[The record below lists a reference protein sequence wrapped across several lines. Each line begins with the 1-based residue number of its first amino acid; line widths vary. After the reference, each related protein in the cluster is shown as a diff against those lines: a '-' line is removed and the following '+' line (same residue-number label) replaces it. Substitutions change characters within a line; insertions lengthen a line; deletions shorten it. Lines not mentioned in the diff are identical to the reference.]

1 MVTVKIPA
9 SIEQLCHLRETISG
23 ELPEKYEHLQF
34 KAELITE
41 EILTNICKY
50 AYNGQGGETTF
61 ACGMATIDNQDAF
74 FIEITDT
81 GAEYN
86 PFQNLDQTQFD
97 KSVEERQIGG
107 VGLHLVQQMATHYV
121 YMRDGIKN
129 KLQIFLLP

>member
-9 SIEQLCHLRETISG
+9 SIEQLCRLRETISG

-50 AYNGQGGETTF
+50 AYNGQDGETTF
-61 ACGMATIDNQDAF
+61 ACGMATIDNEDAF

-97 KSVEERQIGG
+97 KSIEERKIGG